1 MGCGKTG
8 PPTTKR
14 LRTTQTAG
22 QFEPYTDWI
31 PAVGLDKVK
40 MVIKRKSVQLA
51 GTAPTFNVK
60 PAIQI
65 ALVRPDNPDDW
76 AVIGNPNPF
85 TGGGEDNTG
94 VLDVSATTAGKF
106 FVRFG
111 VQYYLGGTSPTDGQA
126 DVEVQVSYVSCGS
139 IVGTMT
145 QELQAFNTTTDSF
158 VAITGWVPAMDAE
171 KAVAAFVISDLANN
185 FRTLL
190 VYRKAA
196 TSIQTPSGW
205 TSLEGTTYRTANG
218 ETTTGEVTLTV
229 GTDMFVQFGVA
240 FSQSSAGS
248 APGRATVSTS
258 VAVRRT

>member
-8 PPTTKR
+8 QPTTKR
-14 LRTTQTAG
+14 LRTTVTTG

-31 PAVGLDKVK
+31 PGVGLDEVK

-60 PAIQI
+60 PAIQV

-76 AVIGNPNPF
+76 ALIGNPSPF
-85 TGGGEDNTG
+85 VGAGENNTG

-111 VQYYLGGTSPTDGQA
+111 VQYYLGGTAPTDGQA
-126 DVEVQVSYVSCGS
+126 DVEVQVSYASCGS

-145 QELQAFNTTTDSF
+145 QELQAFNTTTDSY
-158 VAITGWVPAMDAE
+158 VAVTGWVPAIDAD
-171 KAVAAFVISDLANN
+171 KAVAAFVISDIANN

-190 VYRKAA
+190 AYRKAA
-196 TSIQTPSGW
+196 TSIQSPSGW
-205 TSLEGTTYRTANG
+205 TSLEGSTYRNGNG
-218 ETTTGEVTLTV
+218 ETTTGEVTLSA

-240 FSQSSAGS
+240 FSQSSAGA